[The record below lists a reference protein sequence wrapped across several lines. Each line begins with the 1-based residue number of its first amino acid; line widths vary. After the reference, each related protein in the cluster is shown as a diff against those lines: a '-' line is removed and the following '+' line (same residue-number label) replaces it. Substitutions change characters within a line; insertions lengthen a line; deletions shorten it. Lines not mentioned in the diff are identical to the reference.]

1 MNKLKKLTTGQG
13 EDYAT
18 GCLLD
23 YDHIKHNYRLIVA
36 DLSRQKEL
44 DPDSKAIQKI
54 GFVVQ
59 SKKLNDNDNAT
70 DDGNNQ
76 SMFFFKFLEKNKRNT
91 IKFFKKWDLN

>member
-23 YDHIKHNYRLIVA
+23 YDHIKRNYRLIVA

-59 SKKLNDNDNAT
+59 LKKLNDNDNAT

-76 SMFFFKFLEKNKRNT
+76 SMFFFKILEK
-91 IKFFKKWDLN
+91 IKETPLKFSKSES